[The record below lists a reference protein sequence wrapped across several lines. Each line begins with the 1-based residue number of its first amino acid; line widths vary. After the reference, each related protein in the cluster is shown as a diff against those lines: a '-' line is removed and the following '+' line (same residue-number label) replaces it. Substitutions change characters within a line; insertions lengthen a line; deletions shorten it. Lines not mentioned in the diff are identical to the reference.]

1 MFGFMKKSAPDK
13 KQDDA
18 EIEQQAA
25 AISAEIKAL
34 EQRLDSNSRDG
45 EAQKQ
50 LMVAYNR
57 ALSLF
62 AKSRRYRN
70 EMDALFVKMDEL
82 RNIIRKSI

>member
-13 KQDDA
+13 GADEAD
-18 EIEQQAA
+18 IDPQAA
-25 AISAEIKAL
+25 QLSAEIGAL
-34 EQRLDSNSRDG
+34 EQRLEMNARDG

-62 AKSRRYRN
+62 AKSRRHRD
-70 EMDALFVKMDEL
+70 EIDGLFVKMDAL
-82 RNIIRKSI
+82 RTLTRKSI

>member
-1 MFGFMKKSAPDK
+1 MFGFMKKAASENKADE
-13 KQDDA
+13 A
-18 EIEQQAA
+18 EIEQQAT
-25 AISAEIKAL
+25 AISAEIKQL
-34 EQRLDSNSRDG
+34 EQRLDINSRDG

-50 LMVAYNR
+50 LMLAYNR

-62 AKSRRYRN
+62 AKSRYHRN

>member
-13 KQDDA
+13 KPDEE
-18 EIEQQAA
+18 EIERQAA
-25 AISAEIKAL
+25 TVSTEIKDL
-34 EQRLDSNSRDG
+34 EQRLVINSRDG

-50 LMVAYNR
+50 LMLAYNR

-62 AKSRRYRN
+62 AKSRHHRN
-70 EMDALFVKMDEL
+70 EIDALFVKMDEL

>member
-13 KQDDA
+13 GADEADIDRQVA
-18 EIEQQAA
+18 QL
-25 AISAEIKAL
+25 SAEIGAL
-34 EQRLDSNSRDG
+34 EQRLEMNARDG

-62 AKSRRYRN
+62 AKSRRHRD
-70 EMDALFVKMDEL
+70 EIDGLFVKMDAL
-82 RNIIRKSI
+82 RTLTRKSI

>member
-1 MFGFMKKSAPDK
+1 MFGFLKKPVAEN
-13 KQDDA
+13 KQDEADIA
-18 EIEQQAA
+18 RQAA
-25 AISAEIKAL
+25 DIGNHIGAL
-34 EQRLDSNSRDG
+34 EQRLASNARDG

-62 AKSRRYRN
+62 AKSPAHRQ

-82 RNIIRKSI
+82 RNIMRKSV

>member
-1 MFGFMKKSAPDK
+1 MFGFMKKSAPDNQ
-13 KQDDA
+13 QDDA

-25 AISAEIKAL
+25 AISAEINDL
-34 EQRLDSNSRDG
+34 EQRLDINCRDG

-62 AKSRRYRN
+62 AKSRRHRN